1 MVSLEQVRLLETKVV
16 KAIDFVRQL
25 SDENALLRQKLEG
38 YQNRIGEL
46 EVLVE
51 QFKAD
56 QSHIEA
62 GIISALDRL
71 NQFED
76 AMEQGAPVAPSDA
89 SASEDD
95 ILAALEAEEAAARAA
110 ESVATDPPEQAAEL
124 DIF

>member
-1 MVSLEQVRLLETKVV
+1 MMVTLEQVKLLETKVV
-16 KAIDFVRQL
+16 KAIDYVRQL

-62 GIISALDRL
+62 GIVSALNRL

-76 AMEQGAPVAPSDA
+76 TLEQGAPTAIAA
-89 SASEDD
+89 SPSEDD

-110 ESVATDPPEQAAEL
+110 EILAADPPEPAAEL